1 MKSRRLPWLLLA
13 LAATAALGALG
24 EPNADVAVVASSQS
38 PDRASRIR
46 ALLPRSAGAWQGGD
60 PFAVAIAAPPAPA
73 AESPAVAPAR
83 PAGSTLGV
91 PTFPALSPW
100 RVIGKQQDDDASWT
114 VFLARGEDT
123 WVVREGD
130 TLDDG
135 FRVAA
140 IKPPTLTLQ
149 HIKHQTRRTLDIGI
163 ARE

>member
-24 EPNADVAVVASSQS
+24 EPNADVAVASSSQS
-38 PDRASRIR
+38 QDRASRIR
-46 ALLPRSAGAWQGGD
+46 ALLPRSAGAWRGGD

-73 AESPAVAPAR
+73 AESPAVAPA
-83 PAGSTLGV
+83 
-91 PTFPALSPW
+91 PTFPAPAPW

>member
-1 MKSRRLPWLLLA
+1 MKSRRLLWLLLA

-24 EPNADVAVVASSQS
+24 EPNVDVAAASSARQAERFTS
-38 PDRASRIR
+38 VR
-46 ALLPRSAGAWQGGD
+46 ALLPRSAAAWQGGD
-60 PFAVAIAAPPAPA
+60 PFAVAVAAPAVAAPEPHA
-73 AESPAVAPAR
+73 AVAPA
-83 PAGSTLGV
+83 PSFLV
-91 PTFPALSPW
+91 PVPW
-100 RVIGKQQDDDASWT
+100 RVIGKQQDEDASWT

-149 HIKHQTRRTLDIGI
+149 HVTRHARRTLDIGI

>member
-1 MKSRRLPWLLLA
+1 VNSRRLPWLLLA
-13 LAATAALGALG
+13 LGATAALAALG
-24 EPNADVAVVASSQS
+24 EQDVAPAA
-38 PDRASRIR
+38 PAHAAERAAAIR
-46 ALLPRSAGAWQGGD
+46 ALLPRGGGTWQGGD
-60 PFAVAIAAPPAPA
+60 PFAYAPVAAAPAPEPSAAVSLVPAVPAP
-73 AESPAVAPAR
+73 P
-83 PAGSTLGV
+83 
-91 PTFPALSPW
+91 PW

-140 IKPPTLTLQ
+140 IRPPTLTLQ
-149 HIKHQTRRTLDIGI
+149 HATRKTRHTLDIGI

>member
-46 ALLPRSAGAWQGGD
+46 ALLPRSAGSWQGGD
-60 PFAVAIAAPPAPA
+60 PFAVAIAAPPAPV
-73 AESPAVAPAR
+73 AESPAVAPA
-83 PAGSTLGV
+83 PS
-91 PTFPALSPW
+91 FPAPVPW
-100 RVIGKQQDDDASWT
+100 RVIGKQQDEDASWT

>member
-60 PFAVAIAAPPAPA
+60 PFAVAIAAPPAPV
-73 AESPAVAPAR
+73 AESPAVAPA
-83 PAGSTLGV
+83 
-91 PTFPALSPW
+91 PTFPAPVPW

>member
-24 EPNADVAVVASSQS
+24 TPDGTAPPAAVSLPQDRVAG
-38 PDRASRIR
+38 IR

-60 PFAVAIAAPPAPA
+60 PFAAVVAVAAEPQPVAAVAAPPPGPAPA
-73 AESPAVAPAR
+73 
-83 PAGSTLGV
+83 
-91 PTFPALSPW
+91 PW
-100 RVIGKQQDDDASWT
+100 RVIGKQQDEDANWT

-149 HIKHQTRRTLDIGI
+149 HARRNARHTLDIGI

>member
-24 EPNADVAVVASSQS
+24 EPNADVAVASSIRSQE
-38 PDRASRIR
+38 RAASIR
-46 ALLPRSAGAWQGGD
+46 TLLPRSVGTWQGGD
-60 PFAVAIAAPPAPA
+60 PFAVAIAAPTAPV
-73 AESPAVAPAR
+73 AESPAVAPAPTI
-83 PAGSTLGV
+83 PAPV
-91 PTFPALSPW
+91 PW

-114 VFLARGEDT
+114 VFLARGDDT

>member
-24 EPNADVAVVASSQS
+24 EPNADVAVASSIRSQE
-38 PDRASRIR
+38 RAASIR
-46 ALLPRSAGAWQGGD
+46 TLLPRSVGTWQGGD
-60 PFAVAIAAPPAPA
+60 PFAVAVVAPAAVTSEPPAAVAPVPSFPAPA
-73 AESPAVAPAR
+73 
-83 PAGSTLGV
+83 
-91 PTFPALSPW
+91 PW

>member
-60 PFAVAIAAPPAPA
+60 PFAVAVAAPPAPI
-73 AESPAVAPAR
+73 AESPAVAPA
-83 PAGSTLGV
+83 
-91 PTFPALSPW
+91 PTFPAPSPW